1 MYLFRIQMKYDSNW
15 TELVGMNSYGNEREM
30 TLFDNE
36 HFVQVSGKYYSGYIS
51 ELMFVTNEGRSFK
64 VGQPSGLSFNFYP
77 THDGSEL
84 RFLSGRQSGFAL
96 TSIGAHWGVYYN
108 STS

>member
-1 MYLFRIQMKYDSNW
+1 
-15 TELVGMNSYGNEREM
+15 M

-51 ELMFVTNEGRSFK
+51 EVMFVSNKGRSMK
-64 VGQPSGLSFNFYP
+64 VGQASGSSFNFYP

-84 RFLSGRQSGFAL
+84 RFLSGRQNGFAL
-96 TSIGAHWGVYYN
+96 TSLGAHWAVYPN
-108 STS
+108 TNTNTTSI